1 MKVFVAGHTGLV
13 GSSLIRTIPQ
23 GYELVTATRLELD
36 LTDFNQVQNFL
47 SGQNIDA
54 IILAAAKVGGIG
66 ANSTQQKEFILEN
79 LTIQNSVIP
88 AAAEVGISKLLF
100 LGSSCIYP
108 KLAPQPISEAALL
121 TGPLEPTNEGYAL
134 AKILGIRL
142 CQAIFDQ
149 DGFDYFSVMPT
160 NLYGPGDNFDRFSSH
175 VPAALMRKFHE
186 AKVSGEP
193 EVTVWGTGNPRRE
206 FMHVDDLARACW
218 HLLSMKL
225 GGELINVGTGSD
237 ISIREF
243 AETIAR
249 VVGFQGE
256 IVYDH
261 SKPDGMF
268 QKLLDVTKVHS
279 LGWQHEI
286 DLESGLQGTYNW
298 FTGALASGSVRGFN

>member
-1 MKVFVAGHTGLV
+1 MKVFIAGHTGLV
-13 GSSLIRTIPQ
+13 GSSLVRTLPAN
-23 GYELVTATRLELD
+23 YALLTASRSELD
-36 LTDFNQVQNFL
+36 LTNGHEVRSFLELNQP
-47 SGQNIDA
+47 DA

-79 LTIQNSVIP
+79 LAIQNSVIP

-142 CQAIFDQ
+142 CKAIFDQ

-279 LGWQHEI
+279 FGWQHEI

-298 FTGALASGSVRGFN
+298 FTGALDSGSIRGMK